1 MYTFT
6 QPLTRA
12 LDTAAGSCAVVT
24 DFAAAH
30 GVTLIPGT
38 QSRALIICKLQAA
51 LGHGTGRAVM
61 RQAATA
67 TIRGLG
73 CPVKAGAGSTRG
85 PARRAER

>member
-12 LDTAAGSCAVVT
+12 LDIAAGSCAVVT

-51 LGHGTGRAVM
+51 LGHGILPGRVGRSCA
-61 RQAATA
+61 RPPRPRSGPKLPGEG
-67 TIRGLG
+67 RG
-73 CPVKAGAGSTRG
+73 R
-85 PARRAER
+85 

>member
-6 QPLTRA
+6 QRLIRA

-51 LGHGTGRAVM
+51 SLGHGTLPGRVRRSCAGPP
-61 RQAATA
+61 RPRSGPRLPGEG
-67 TIRGLG
+67 RG
-73 CPVKAGAGSTRG
+73 R
-85 PARRAER
+85 